1 MHLPIYTSKQTARR
15 EGLVISAPNRHAALP
30 GFAIASLAKA
40 LATASL
46 FCVVAVLVCAAF
58 VKARATCG
66 LFCDIDTRYNEVS
79 CSHEGVNPFSVWNQE
94 VVHERYQGLERPDK
108 PEERSPGKAKVHAY
122 PPWHTTFFWW
132 YPWLPR
138 GLVCWG
144 MFVFNIIA
152 FLAVGAYFAK
162 RLPLESPWDKAL
174 FGLCGILPCA
184 YVWGSHLA
192 TGNYPILVLVLFLL
206 MIALLRRGHDMAA
219 GLCWALMMTKPQMS
233 ALAFWPLLLAGK
245 FKTIATAVAVVGA
258 ATLVPALVYGESP
271 VELVAQ
277 IPRIGAPYMRNGVSS
292 GLVAAFGLSGLA
304 SYEKFQ
310 LVVAFVGFL
319 ACGALSI
326 VFARSRSWIVRFV
339 PVMLIMPVWTY
350 ALPQDRTFLVCLS
363 FTLGLVGYCY
373 AERRWGRQKAKPAL
387 YTAMAAETV
396 VVTAFPAF
404 ASLGLLFGFLD
415 KDVVSLVY
423 RTWQSVLYVLACA
436 GCACLAFN
444 VRETDDLLP

>member
-1 MHLPIYTSKQTARR
+1 MEVKTTDRAVNVAKSPRA
-15 EGLVISAPNRHAALP
+15 V
-30 GFAIASLAKA
+30 AIVKA
-40 LATASL
+40 LATMAL
-46 FCVVAVLVCAAF
+46 FCVVAALAGAAF
-58 VKARATCG
+58 VKSKANYG
-66 LFCDIDTRYNEVS
+66 LFCDIDMRYNEVC
-79 CSHEGVNPFSVWNQE
+79 CSYEGVNSFRVWNQE
-94 VVHERYQGLERPDK
+94 VVHERYQGLARPDK
-108 PEERSPGKAKVHAY
+108 PEPWSPGKARVHAY

-138 GLVCWG
+138 GLVYWG
-144 MFVFNIIA
+144 MFAFNIVA
-152 FLAVGAYFAK
+152 FMAVCVYFARK
-162 RLPLESPWDKAL
+162 IPLESPWDKAL

-233 ALAFWPLLLAGK
+233 ALAFWPLLLAGR

-277 IPRIGAPYMRNGVSS
+277 VSQIGMPYMKDGVSS
-292 GLVAAFGLSGLA
+292 GFVAALGRSGLVAH
-304 SYEKFQ
+304 EKFH

-319 ACGALSI
+319 ACGALSM
-326 VFARSRSWIVRFV
+326 VFAKSRSWIVRFV

-373 AERRWGRQKAKPAL
+373 AERRWGLKAKPAL
-387 YTAMAAETV
+387 YAAMAAETV

-404 ASLGLLFGFLD
+404 AVLGLLFGFLD
-415 KDVVSLVY
+415 KDSVGRVY
-423 RTWQSVLYVLACA
+423 LTWQFVLYVLACA

-444 VRETDDLLP
+444 VRETDSLRHSLP